1 MPRLR
6 FGDNVDASRT
16 QSKIPRLNTI
26 TTQAKFINGHPTQ
39 DWQRR
44 REIAAIKKYN
54 SRHPDQREYPS
65 WITEAEDKYMTIKR
79 PLPLTSEQEDDHQT
93 KRPKLTPPSTPN
105 ANIQHQYNDPV
116 TVESFEQTKKIEQQ
130 HPNKI
135 DLPASLDFIKEFI
148 IHQDS
153 DSYIP
158 LTSTIPLKKR
168 RRMLYLPLE
177 FGEITIDGLVDSV
190 AYINAI
196 SWSDYIMIKNNT
208 ENCIKKEYP

>member
-1 MPRLR
+1 
-6 FGDNVDASRT
+6 
-16 QSKIPRLNTI
+16 
-26 TTQAKFINGHPTQ
+26 
-39 DWQRR
+39 
-44 REIAAIKKYN
+44 
-54 SRHPDQREYPS
+54 
-65 WITEAEDKYMTIKR
+65 MTIKR
-79 PLPLTSEQEDDHQT
+79 PLPLLSEQEDDHQT

-116 TVESFEQTKKIEQQ
+116 TIESFEQTITIEQQ
-130 HPNKI
+130 HPNNI

-148 IHQDS
+148 IHRDS

-177 FGEITIDGLVDSV
+177 FGAITIDGLVDSV

-196 SWSDYIMIKNNT
+196 PWSDYIMIKNNT
-208 ENCIKKEYP
+208 EN